1 MYCEKCGT
9 LIPEGSN
16 ECPNCLHAKEKWIGE
31 VFKFHFE
38 SGLNSTS
45 KREIDHT
52 VLLQKYEMII
62 TAQKSLTVMKRKS
75 KPAITQAVR
84 YQDILTIQEKTG
96 LALDELPLIVFLAL
110 LVLFCP
116 LPYNIIFLF
125 ACVLAIKWAIRT
137 MITIE
142 LKNEEVIKIPYS
154 GKKDVSNEFIETVNA
169 MRK

>member
-1 MYCEKCGT
+1 MYCEKCGA
-9 LIPEGSN
+9 LIPTGLK

-31 VFKFHFE
+31 IFEFHFE
-38 SGLNSTS
+38 SGLSSTS
-45 KREIDHT
+45 KSEIDHT

-62 TAQKSLTVMKRKS
+62 TGQKSLTVMKRKS

-84 YQDILTIQEKTG
+84 YQDILSIQEKNG
-96 LALDELPLIVFLAL
+96 LALGELPIIVFLAL
-110 LVLFCP
+110 LVFFCP
-116 LPYNIIFLF
+116 LPYNIIFLL

-142 LKNEEVIKIPYS
+142 LKNREVIKIPYS
-154 GKKDVSNEFIETVNA
+154 GKKNISTEFIDATNT

>member
-1 MYCEKCGT
+1 MYCEKCGA
-9 LIPEGSN
+9 LIPTGLN

-31 VFKFHFE
+31 IFEFHFE
-38 SGLNSTS
+38 SGLSSTS

-52 VLLQKYEMII
+52 VSLQKYEMVI

-84 YQDILTIQEKTG
+84 YQDILSIQEKTG
-96 LALDELPLIVFLAL
+96 LALDELPLIVFFAL
-110 LVLFCP
+110 LVVFCA
-116 LPYNIIFLF
+116 LPYNIIALL
-125 ACVLAIKWAIRT
+125 ACILAIKWAART

-142 LKNEEVIKIPYS
+142 LKNNEVIKIPYS
-154 GKKDVSNEFIETVNA
+154 GKRGVSNEFIEAANA